1 MFYVLT
7 LVSYNYSAKP
17 VSGVDHKQGIFPADL
32 QRMCSQKSYSRYEHL
47 QCIMIHMRSIS
58 SYNVG

>member
-17 VSGVDHKQGIFPADL
+17 VNGVDHKQGIVPADL
-32 QRMCSQKSYSRYEHL
+32 QRMCSQKSYLRYEHL
-47 QCIMIHMRSIS
+47 TVYHVST
-58 SYNVG
+58 